1 MTLHIQFVK
10 VSHTVDVK
18 YLMKTI
24 YEKWELKPNLVIS
37 VTGGAWNFPVNSHVR
52 EVFRKG
58 IVEAAKSTGMWIFD
72 KFQ

>member
-1 MTLHIQFVK
+1 MTLFIQFVK
-10 VSHTVDVK
+10 VSDKVDVK
-18 YLMKTI
+18 DLMKRI
-24 YEKWELKPNLVIS
+24 YKEWNLEPNLVIS

>member
-1 MTLHIQFVK
+1 MALLIQFVK
-10 VSHTVDVK
+10 VSDKVDVK

-24 YEKWELKPNLVIS
+24 YEKWDLKPKLVIS

-58 IVEAAKSTGMWIFD
+58 IVEAAKSTGMWIYD
-72 KFQ
+72 K